1 MTQESA
7 STFEGL
13 FRRFSAF
20 KNLGDDR
27 LQWLT
32 RRARPFHCTVGQEL
46 LRPDRMPEYCFCIVE
61 GRGRV
66 LHDDPGLRRPVTLA
80 YSQPGDL
87 VGWASLVRRDPC
99 EWITAATPL
108 KLIGFPAEDFYTLES
123 ESEAFSRWL
132 DTSNSPAELMAV
144 LEPALRARV
153 VANPPEREV
162 LRQLLPGLKVEPASD
177 LRKLPE
183 DDAVWLWNSQ
193 PTQGDLVPV
202 GEPVDP
208 ARLSA
213 IPSGDPLRLLRV
225 DRDLWNRC
233 FDPAIDSPDLLI
245 DSSAEAA
252 HDDRYADLLPEPQGD
267 QHLTHPVSDGVQAP
281 RTKKFAAVTGQGPV
295 GQTMACLE
303 MLARH
308 YNVPFRRDVIE
319 RAANDS
325 LRGQRSTSLELVGN
339 LSTLMNFTGT
349 LAILPEA
356 QVIRAS
362 FPCIAV
368 LCGQPSVIH
377 EIRRGE
383 IFAVIPEYG
392 SVCLP
397 LSELVQDENGARV
410 LLLNPGRDAQR
421 RKLGLSWFYPQI
433 RKYRRSLIEVLVASL
448 VLQLLNLAQPLVMQ
462 QIFDK
467 VIGQQNLDTLY
478 TLGLILLLV
487 SLFQG
492 LLGAV
497 RTYLFADTTNRIDI
511 TLGAE
516 VIQHLL
522 RLPQRYFD
530 RRPVGELQTR
540 LAELGNIRGFLTGSL
555 LTLGL
560 DALFSIIY
568 VAVMM
573 VYSGVL
579 TAVTLGVIP
588 LFIALTFIASPAI
601 KAQLRK
607 ASEKNA
613 ATQAL
618 LVESLSGVQTI
629 KAQNAENTVRW
640 RWQRRYSS
648 FMSESFRSL
657 LIGIST
663 GTTGQ
668 FLSQLSGLITL
679 WVGAYLVIKGEL
691 TIGQLI
697 AFRIISGYVVG
708 PLINLATSWQT
719 FQGVALSIERLS
731 DVVDAQ
737 AEGSDNELDQL
748 PLPPVAG
755 EVVFQSVDFRFG
767 EGAPLVVKN
776 VSFTVPAGAF
786 IGIVGRSGSGKSTIM
801 KLLPRLYEPEKGRI
815 LIDGY
820 DLAKLQ
826 LGSVRRQIGIV
837 PQDSLLF
844 EGSVRDNISLT
855 APDATSAEIEAAAR
869 VACAHDFIMDLPQ
882 GYASAVGERGSG
894 LSGGQR
900 QRIAIA
906 RAVLQRPN
914 LLILDEATSALDY
927 LTERQ
932 VCLNLKK
939 AFEGS
944 TVFFI
949 THRLSTIRSSDRILM
964 MDSGSLVEEG
974 THQELMQQQGR
985 YFALYS
991 QQEADLD

>member
-1 MTQESA
+1 MNEQPTA
-7 STFEGL
+7 TFEGL
-13 FRRFSAF
+13 LRRYPAFRD
-20 KNLGDDR
+20 LGDER
-27 LQWLT
+27 LQWLAS
-32 RRARPFHCTVGQEL
+32 RARPFHCTVGQEL
-46 LRPDRMPEYCFCIVE
+46 LRPDRMPEFCFCIVE
-61 GRGRV
+61 GRGRL

-87 VGWASLVRRDPC
+87 VGWAGLVRRSPC
-99 EWITAATPL
+99 EWLTAATPI
-108 KLIGFPAEDFYTLES
+108 KLIGFSADDFYELERES
-123 ESEAFSRWL
+123 EPFGRWL
-132 DTSNSPAELMAV
+132 DANNSPSELMSV
-144 LEPALRARV
+144 LAPALRSRP
-153 VANPPEREV
+153 VAEPPEREV
-162 LRQLLPGLKVEPASD
+162 LRRILPGLQLVPAHD
-177 LRKLPE
+177 IRELP
-183 DDAVWLWNSQ
+183 DDEAVWLWDSQ
-193 PTQGDLVPV
+193 P
-202 GEPVDP
+202 
-208 ARLSA
+208 
-213 IPSGDPLRLLRV
+213 PSGDPVPIGESVDPVHLAKIPLGEPLRLVRV
-225 DRDLWNRC
+225 ERELWTQALE
-233 FDPAIDSPDLLI
+233 PELQAPDDIQLP
-245 DSSAEAA
+245 DDGVSD
-252 HDDRYADLLPEPQGD
+252 DDRYADLLPSPQGD
-267 QHLTHPVSDGVQAP
+267 LQISEPASTSSGRQRIAE
-281 RTKKFAAVTGQGPV
+281 VTGTGPL
-295 GQTMACLE
+295 GQSMACLE

-308 YNVPFRRDVIE
+308 YNVPFRRDVI
-319 RAANDS
+319 AKDN
-325 LRGQRSTSLELVGN
+325 LRGRSQTSLELIGS
-339 LSTLMNFTGT
+339 LSTVMGFTGT
-349 LAILPEA
+349 LTDLPEG
-356 QVIRAS
+356 QLGRVP
-362 FPCIAV
+362 FPAIAWV
-368 LCGQPSVIH
+368 MDQPSIIH
-377 EIRRGE
+377 DITSQGVK
-383 IFAVIPEYG
+383 AVVPEYG
-392 SVCLP
+392 RVILP
-397 LSELVQDENGARV
+397 LTELVGDQEGAR
-410 LLLNPGRDAQR
+410 LLLLQPGRESQR
-421 RKLGLSWFYPQI
+421 RKLGLSWFFPQI
-433 RKYRRSLIEVLVASL
+433 RKYRRSLIEVLLASL

-478 TLGLILLLV
+478 TLGFILLLV

-492 LLGAV
+492 LIGAV

-555 LTLGL
+555 LTLAL
-560 DALFSIIY
+560 DAVFSVIY
-568 VAVMM
+568 IAVMV

-588 LFIALTFIASPAI
+588 LFLALTYIASPAI
-601 KAQLRK
+601 KGQLRK
-607 ASEKNA
+607 AAEKNA
-613 ATQAL
+613 ATQSL
-618 LVESLSGVQTI
+618 LVEALSGVQTI

-640 RWQRRYSS
+640 RWQRSYSS
-648 FMSESFRSL
+648 FMSESFRTI
-657 LIGIST
+657 LISIST
-663 GTTGQ
+663 GTVGQ
-668 FLSQLSGLITL
+668 FLSQLTGLLTL

-708 PLINLATSWQT
+708 PLINLATSWQS

-731 DVVDAQ
+731 DVVDAK
-737 AEGSDNELDQL
+737 AEGSENELDQL

-755 EVVFQSVDFRFG
+755 EVTFQSVDFRFG
-767 EGAPLVVKN
+767 EGTPLVVEN
-776 VSFTVPAGAF
+776 VSFQVPAGAF

-844 EGSVRDNISLT
+844 DGSIRDNIALT

-869 VACAHDFIMDLPQ
+869 VACAHDFIMELSQ
-882 GYASAVGERGSG
+882 GYATKVGERGSG

-939 AFEGS
+939 TFEGS

-949 THRLSTIRSSDRILM
+949 THRLSTIRSADRILM

-974 THQELMQQQGR
+974 THQELINQQGR